1 MADNFS
7 ANSAASKGIALCS
20 VCHKAN
26 KIEQQYCQRCHS
38 ELHLR
43 EPNSFEWTVSLL
55 IMAALLYIP
64 ANIFPIMIT
73 TVLGEPKPS
82 TIISG
87 VILFFQDGSYFV
99 GGVIFFA
106 SILIPLVKM
115 FVIAWL
121 CYCTKSKTKYSMKEL
136 SNMYRLV
143 EFIGKWSMIDV
154 FVVALL
160 AALVQLSGLMIIQPG
175 IALRAF
181 GLVVILT
188 MLSAHKFDVRLLW
201 DKMKNDK

>member
-1 MADNFS
+1 MDS
-7 ANSAASKGIALCS
+7 YSVNSAAEKGVALCS
-20 VCHKAN
+20 VCHKASPVA
-26 KIEQQYCQRCHS
+26 QQYCDRCHS
-38 ELHLR
+38 KLYLR
-43 EPNSFEWTVSLL
+43 QPNSFAWTVSLL
-55 IMAALLYIP
+55 LMAALLYIP
-64 ANIFPIMIT
+64 ANLFPIMIT
-73 TVLGEPKPS
+73 TVLGEPTPS

-121 CYCTKSKTKYSMKEL
+121 CYCSQSSAKYSMKEL

-160 AALVQLSGLMIIQPG
+160 VALVQLSGLMMIQPG

-181 GLVVILT
+181 GLVVVLT